1 MRKRLAVS
9 VSLLTVLAGALV
21 AAVAAADAS
30 RSKQAAAGQT
40 QVELVEAGEGDRQ
53 PLRYR
58 FEAGQRTRLR
68 FTLEMD
74 MQASMGERSSDVDMP
89 AARLDLDLGPTA
101 VTDGHLRY
109 PWRVSGLDVV
119 GGAEGPAREQFE
131 QGFSGLEGAHGVAE
145 IDDRGRV
152 IDLTFELPE
161 GAAPE
166 LRQHAQTLRD
176 GLGQLTPPLPEE
188 AVGTGAVWRIGTQ
201 LRMQGMSLSMSSEYR
216 LRRRAGDRLELQT
229 RVRNA
234 DGSQLP
240 PGAQLDVT
248 GSGRTRLEL
257 DRLGARSRAR
267 TVTEILN
274 RGAQGEM
281 RMRLEQRTELAPR
294 S

>member
-1 MRKRLAVS
+1 
-9 VSLLTVLAGALV
+9 
-21 AAVAAADAS
+21 
-30 RSKQAAAGQT
+30 
-40 QVELVEAGEGDRQ
+40 
-53 PLRYR
+53 
-58 FEAGQRTRLR
+58 
-68 FTLEMD
+68 
-74 MQASMGERSSDVDMP
+74 
-89 AARLDLDLGPTA
+89 
-101 VTDGHLRY
+101 
-109 PWRVSGLDVV
+109 
-119 GGAEGPAREQFE
+119 
-131 QGFSGLEGAHGVAE
+131 
-145 IDDRGRV
+145 
-152 IDLTFELPE
+152 
-161 GAAPE
+161 
-166 LRQHAQTLRD
+166 
-176 GLGQLTPPLPEE
+176 
-188 AVGTGAVWRIGTQ
+188 
-201 LRMQGMSLSMSSEYR
+201 MSLSMSSEYR